1 MVSHKKAFNQEE
13 RIIWTL
19 FMDTK
24 RTKRSR
30 PVSRDITQDRH
41 QALNL
46 VNMREG
52 EVYDAVRDIRQM
64 PGRERIC

>member
-13 RIIWTL
+13 RIIWTF

-30 PVSRDITQDRH
+30 PVSRDITQDKH
-41 QALNL
+41 QALDL

-52 EVYDAVRDIRQM
+52 EVGNAVLDIRQM
-64 PGRERIC
+64 PGSE